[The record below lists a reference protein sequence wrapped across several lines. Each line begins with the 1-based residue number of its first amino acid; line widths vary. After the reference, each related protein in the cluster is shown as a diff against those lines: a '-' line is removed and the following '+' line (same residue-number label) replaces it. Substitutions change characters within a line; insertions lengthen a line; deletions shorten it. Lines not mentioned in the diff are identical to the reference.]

1 MQSIQ
6 VYIGYIAGL
15 LALFPFVFMVIS
27 MRKGNTRPNLAGW
40 LLYTVAMT
48 MIVASSVALEHGS
61 QCGLRWRMFLETS

>member
-48 MIVASSVALEHGS
+48 MIVASSVAL
-61 QCGLRWRMFLETS
+61 